1 MSQEPPPP
9 PPAELRPWYY
19 QNLFLAIAFV
29 LWPSWS
35 FLILRSPW
43 HNGILSGGMAW
54 AALILGSVA
63 GFRSLVEGNGSLVI
77 VFFVPGIVL
86 TLGTQIHW
94 AGYKKQFID
103 PLYPPPEDRSA
114 ADASDSAGNAPP
126 PRRPRPRRRARP
138 GRTPRG

>member
-1 MSQEPPPP
+1 MSQAPPTP

-19 QNLFLAIAFV
+19 QNLFLAVAFV

-43 HNGILSGGMAW
+43 HNGIMSGGVAW

-63 GFRSLVEGNGSLVI
+63 GFRSLVEGSGDIVI

-94 AGYKKQFID
+94 AGYKRQFID
-103 PLYPPPEDRSA
+103 PLYPADTGQGA
-114 ADASDSAGNAPP
+114 ADAPDSDGEATR
-126 PRRPRPRRRARP
+126 PRRPRSRRRPRT
-138 GRTPRG
+138 GRTSRR